1 MFTLMFVLTVVYFTV
16 AGILFTFAMA
26 LGGGMYGSGPRWWEA
41 LGLAVFWPLL
51 LAAAIVIIP
60 AEKIME
66 KRRSRRHGR

>member
-16 AGILFTFAMA
+16 AGILLTLAMA

-41 LGLAVFWPLL
+41 LVIAVFWPLL
-51 LAAAIVIIP
+51 LAFAIVIIP
-60 AEKIME
+60 VEKIRE